1 MRQRHDDDK
10 IYEADQ
16 YGTLPPPEGPVPPLP
31 HAMPNTMAEA
41 SEAPR
46 GLIEAVRLVSENS
59 VFKIEL
65 YGELAALL
73 SLGQNH

>member
-10 IYEADQ
+10 IYEAYQ
-16 YGTLPPPEGPVPPLP
+16 YGTPPAPEEPVPPLP

-41 SEAPR
+41 SEALR
-46 GLIEAVRLVSENS
+46 SLIEAVRPVSENS